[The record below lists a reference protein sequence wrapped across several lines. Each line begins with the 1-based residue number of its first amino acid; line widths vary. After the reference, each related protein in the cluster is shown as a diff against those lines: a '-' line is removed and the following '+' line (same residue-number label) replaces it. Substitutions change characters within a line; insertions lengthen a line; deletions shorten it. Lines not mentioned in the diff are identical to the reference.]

1 MTAYKSN
8 NKSYHIQSNSCK
20 RDFKYSGTSV
30 YVYVSREITQYSYCY
45 LHILEVI
52 QCELIKFNDNAM
64 MVKFLM
70 KIWFCDYFWFLSKS
84 DLDSSFSNSIWHLQ
98 LALPCLCNYE
108 RQRNKLLYHTLFLL
122 FLMVKWHF
130 RYQFGIYFSIQIY
143 KCILPPEEPLLMKSW
158 TSLVLAK

>member
-64 MVKFLM
+64 MVKFFM

-84 DLDSSFSNSIWHLQ
+84 DLDSSFTPFDICS
-98 LALPCLCNYE
+98 
-108 RQRNKLLYHTLFLL
+108 LLYLAYAIMRDNVINYCIIH
-122 FLMVKWHF
+122 
-130 RYQFGIYFSIQIY
+130 YFY
-143 KCILPPEEPLLMKSW
+143 CF
-158 TSLVLAK
+158 

>member
-64 MVKFLM
+64 MVKFFM

-84 DLDSSFSNSIWHLQ
+84 DLDSSFSNSIDI
-98 LALPCLCNYE
+98 CS
-108 RQRNKLLYHTLFLL
+108 LLYLAYAIMRDNVINYCIIH
-122 FLMVKWHF
+122 
-130 RYQFGIYFSIQIY
+130 YFY
-143 KCILPPEEPLLMKSW
+143 CF
-158 TSLVLAK
+158 